1 MNLILDIGN
10 TRTKMALFDA
20 TNNLHQKQV
29 QTTQCDQE
37 SIEQFIVGQ
46 QIEGVILT
54 NSGEVSNDVLDWLE
68 KKFKTFIHLSN
79 ATPIPIANNYGTPQT
94 LGKDR
99 LAAAVGA
106 TVLFPKKNCLFID
119 CGTCLTYNIVS
130 AEGAFLGGNITP
142 GVTMRLRAMHEFTA
156 RLPLVA
162 ISEVGFRISDNTIS
176 EVGSRISDKA
186 SGISDNTISEVG
198 SRKSDKVSGISD
210 VGFRI
215 SDKNYLCPL
224 GTTTETALRNGAQW
238 GALME
243 MEGFLEGFM
252 QRFSHLKTLLTGG
265 DANFFVKYIKKEIFA
280 EPNLVLIGLNT
291 ILNYNNQQK
300 NDAAFKILRFILLFT
315 YF

>member
-10 TRTKMALFDA
+10 TRTKMALFDKI
-20 TNNLHQKQV
+20 NQLQDKKV
-29 QTTQCDQE
+29 QTQCDQV
-37 SIEQFIVGQ
+37 SIEQFIEGKK
-46 QIEGVILT
+46 IEGIILT
-54 NSGEVSNDVLDWLE
+54 NSGEVPNEVLSWLQ
-68 KKFKTFIHLSN
+68 KKAKTFIHLSN
-79 ATPIPIANNYGTPQT
+79 TTPVPIENKYGTPQT

-106 TVLFPKKNCLFID
+106 TVLFPKQNCLFVD

-156 RLPLVA
+156 RLPLVT
-162 ISEVGFRISDNTIS
+162 ISDNL
-176 EVGSRISDKA
+176 E
-186 SGISDNTISEVG
+186 
-198 SRKSDKVSGISD
+198 
-210 VGFRI
+210 
-215 SDKNYLCPL
+215 KNQLCPI
-224 GTTTETALRNGAQW
+224 GTTTEMALRNGAQW

-265 DANFFVKYIKKEIFA
+265 DADFFVKYIKKEIFA

-300 NDAAFKILRFILLFT
+300 K
-315 YF
+315 

>member
-1 MNLILDIGN
+1 MSFGQGWVGLLFIMNLILDIGN

-20 TNNLHQKQV
+20 TNNLHQKKV
-29 QTTQCDQE
+29 QTTQCDRP

-46 QIEGVILT
+46 NIEGVILT
-54 NSGEVSNDVLDWLE
+54 NSGEVASDVLNWLE

-79 ATPIPIANNYGTPQT
+79 ATPIPIENNYGTPQT

-106 TVLFPKKNCLFID
+106 TVLFPKQNCLFID

-130 AEGAFLGGNITP
+130 ADGAFLGGNITP

-156 RLPLVA
+156 RLPLV
-162 ISEVGFRISDNTIS
+162 TIS
-176 EVGSRISDKA
+176 ENI
-186 SGISDNTISEVG
+186 ISE
-198 SRKSDKVSGISD
+198 
-210 VGFRI
+210 
-215 SDKNYLCPL
+215 KNNLCPL

-300 NDAAFKILRFILLFT
+300 K
-315 YF
+315 